1 MLIYQIVTFGFAGG
15 LSLRNSN
22 PEMREFGIFYR
33 IGNGFIHCFWHKGN
47 KKYGSEDSTRD
58 TVILANF

>member
-1 MLIYQIVTFGFAGG
+1 
-15 LSLRNSN
+15 
-22 PEMREFGIFYR
+22 MREFGIFYQ

-58 TVILANF
+58 TVILANFLSTNIAMWLYGVV